1 MNLSCG
7 ISDMFFLICFDIS
20 DDRIRYRVVKLLKGY
35 GVRVQK
41 SVFECGDLTEER
53 FLKLKADI
61 ADLVD
66 QTEDSVRFY
75 LLCRGC
81 VRKVEYT
88 GLGEMPDPSHF
99 RVV

>member
-1 MNLSCG
+1 
-7 ISDMFFLICFDIS
+7 MFYLVCFDIA

-53 FLKLKADI
+53 FLKLKSGV
-61 ADLVD
+61 ADLID

-88 GLGEMPDPSHF
+88 GMGQQPDDSDF